1 MVNTT
6 SNASGKQSYP
16 MWEEGVADSLADKL
30 GISYSDAQGII
41 LSNEFYMAQA
51 WAKGMNEEQTADF
64 IDKKSTSMAK
74 GGIVYSNQTDPIKY
88 LNEIE
93 AKPISKLNYFT
104 EQNGIDFY
112 IGTKGNKAIV
122 VAFID
127 DESKYMID
135 KEDAREMSITAKS
148 KGIDTIELHTNY
160 GIELNSKTESPKTV
174 GFDKIYK
181 VSSGFAKGGGIRSY
195 EIYHKTL
202 ASALE
207 EVEDWAARNG
217 YTFTSEHYFPD
228 VTIGGVKYGET
239 KRFKRE
245 VKKDGKNKEGDIAI
259 QVYRMDS
266 GTYEL
271 NLYPTFE
278 KGGMMANGGNLR
290 NSNVN
295 VTNEMRGEDSD
306 EYGTFEIYKDG
317 GNIEVSV
324 INSDRQYSEKKYD
337 WILGDKDK
345 DGIANAD
352 DIKPLDKK
360 RNDSIDE
367 PTITTGIKSLI
378 SLKKS
383 LDSTMYSFIDELKDI
398 APNKSKIYARTKTPY
413 SVLDKLVKK
422 RLKTITDLIGTTVVT
437 NDKKELDK
445 VKTFVESGKMGKVI
459 ELEDM
464 YKNPKGGYRAYH
476 FLIERNGMSLELQLK
491 TKRQKAINE
500 LSHEPYKLGKIN
512 SQLLLKMTEVANRAD
527 EGDKTAIKEY
537 NDFMKQPDIENVF
550 YAEKGGYMA
559 KGGGIDKTLISSI
572 PKRRRADRKYTHFA
586 VGKSDNKILNG
597 WDYSEYDSAE
607 LNADKYHYFYYDMND
622 MDVSKNDYTIKKAQT
637 LIREGIN
644 PFDFNN
650 WKNLDF
656 SINKMA
662 QGGGVESENEV
673 LSFFNNID
681 YSKLPPAFSD
691 YIKKEILTDDDL
703 QYLSPREPIFLE
715 IKSKVEGYSSKPTTQ
730 TTTQAPTETG
740 QSEDVKKYM
749 AEIADI
755 QFLIDIETDESQIA
769 IYKQEIEDLQTL
781 IELES

>member
-74 GGIVYSNQTDPIKY
+74 GGSLK
-88 LNEIE
+88 
-93 AKPISKLNYFT
+93 
-104 EQNGIDFY
+104 
-112 IGTKGNKAIV
+112 
-122 VAFID
+122 
-127 DESKYMID
+127 
-135 KEDAREMSITAKS
+135 
-148 KGIDTIELHTNY
+148 
-160 GIELNSKTESPKTV
+160 
-174 GFDKIYK
+174 
-181 VSSGFAKGGGIRSY
+181 
-195 EIYHKTL
+195 
-202 ASALE
+202 
-207 EVEDWAARNG
+207 
-217 YTFTSEHYFPD
+217 
-228 VTIGGVKYGET
+228 
-239 KRFKRE
+239 
-245 VKKDGKNKEGDIAI
+245 
-259 QVYRMDS
+259 
-266 GTYEL
+266 
-271 NLYPTFE
+271 
-278 KGGMMANGGNLR
+278 

-324 INSDRQYSEKKYD
+324 INSNRQYSEKKYD

-360 RNDSIDE
+360 INESIDE

-378 SLKKS
+378 LLKKS

-572 PKRRRADRKYTHFA
+572 PKRHRADRKYTHFA

-597 WDYSEYDSAE
+597 WDYSKYDSAE

-656 SINKMA
+656 SNDKMA
-662 QGGGVESENEV
+662 HGGEIEVGDWVAARKGNARGQVYDIDAIGIKLQDKYGNQGNTRYLKSQLKHSSKPRYEDGGTMEGNEV

-715 IKSKVEGYSSKPTTQ
+715 IKSKVEGYSGKPTTQ
-730 TTTQAPTETG
+730 TTTQAPTERG